1 MTKEYE
7 VSYRMYGWYTI
18 KVTADDEDSALELA
32 NAMFESVSDEEIV
45 SKTYFEFDKQTDP
58 YIEEV

>member
-1 MTKEYE
+1 MLFR
-7 VSYRMYGWYTI
+7 S
-18 KVTADDEDSALELA
+18 DEDSALELA

-45 SKTYFEFDKQTDP
+45 SKTYFEFDEQTDP